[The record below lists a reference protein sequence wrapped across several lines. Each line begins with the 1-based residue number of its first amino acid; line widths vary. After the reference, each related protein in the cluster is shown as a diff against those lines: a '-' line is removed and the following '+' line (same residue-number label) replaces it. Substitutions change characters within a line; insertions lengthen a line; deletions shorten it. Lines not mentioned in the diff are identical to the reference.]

1 MMIYLQWAGLAYLAV
16 GMVIALRWLWADLI
30 RYGVRWRGPLDMLD
44 IALGFVLAVIFWP
57 FSFVRLR

>member
-1 MMIYLQWAGLAYLAV
+1 MTVYLQWVGLAYMAIGL
-16 GMVIALRWLWADLI
+16 VIALRWLLCDLI
-30 RYGVRWRGPLDMLD
+30 ENGVRWRRVSDLFD